1 MINNIRSR
9 GPRTKTSWSRTEK
22 NFQISDRTRTNKILK
37 ISDRSPAVSGSLI
50 KLIFSRLENSVM
62 NNAAEN
68 RKSSRMNNWYL
79 NGTPVSV
86 KTWNQSMVM
95 IRLNSVNFSDS
106 IWFWAWKPWKSQGW
120 IPRDSWS
127 FKIRNQL
134 MIMIRLENGHFRWKS
149 YLIFRVNF
157 LRFNLIMIFMIFV

>member
-9 GPRTKTSWSRTEK
+9 DPRTKTSWSRTEK

-106 IWFWAWKPWKSQGW
+106 IWCFSMEALG
-120 IPRDSWS
+120 IT
-127 FKIRNQL
+127 
-134 MIMIRLENGHFRWKS
+134 IRLDSPR
-149 YLIFRVNF
+149 
-157 LRFNLIMIFMIFV
+157 FMIFQNQKSVDDYD